1 MTDIALPGDLP
12 GSSRRLLLKRGLL
25 MGAGLTALP
34 GLLAAC
40 GNGGGKSGGASG
52 SGKIIGLSL
61 GTLSQRRWQFDKQ
74 YIEEA
79 AKARGMQIKV
89 QSANNDSR
97 LQASQVENLLA
108 QNIDVLILS
117 PIDVKLSALSVNAA
131 KAAKVPV
138 VSYNSIVQNADIDYW
153 VARDNVAVGRLQAE
167 LAVKAVPKG
176 NYVIVSGEGGVD
188 IAQQKTQGNLEVLK
202 PYIDRGDIK
211 LVSQRYHSAWD
222 AAKGLAQVEDALS
235 ATGGKIDAILC
246 NYDGFVVSAMG
257 ALKSAGLLGKT
268 WIGGE
273 DVFKEVAQAI
283 DRGEVAMSA
292 FTPLKTQAGKAVEAA
307 AALASQQ
314 TPKSTVKVNNGHGD
328 IPGSQVQ
335 AIAVTKDSMCK
346 FLSETGW
353 LAPSE
358 VFVNPSSACS

>member
-1 MTDIALPGDLP
+1 MATSGDLP
-12 GSSRRLLLKRGLL
+12 ALSRRLLLRRGLL

-34 GLLAAC
+34 ALLAAC
-40 GNGGGKSGGASG
+40 GNGGGAGGG
-52 SGKIIGLSL
+52 GGGGGKTIGLSL
-61 GTLSQRRWQFDKQ
+61 GTLSQRRWQFDKR

-89 QSANNDSR
+89 QAANNDSR
-97 LQASQVENLLA
+97 LQTSQVENLLA
-108 QNIDVLILS
+108 QQIDVLILS
-117 PIDVKLSALSVNAA
+117 PIDTKLAAPSVAAA
-131 KAAKVPV
+131 KAAGVPV
-138 VSYNSIVQNADIDYW
+138 VSYNSIVENADIDFW

-235 ATGGKIDAILC
+235 ATGGKVDAILC

-257 ALKSAGLLGKT
+257 ALKSARLLGKT

-283 DRGEVAMSA
+283 DRGEAAMSA
-292 FTPLKTQAGKAVEAA
+292 FTPLKLQAEKAVAAA

-314 TPKSTVKVNNGHGD
+314 TPESTTKVNNGHGE
-328 IPGSQVQ
+328 IPGAQVQ
-335 AIAVTKDSMCK
+335 AIAVTKDSMCG
-346 FLSETGW
+346 FLADTGW
-353 LAPSE
+353 LEPSE
-358 VFVNPSSACS
+358 VFANASSAC